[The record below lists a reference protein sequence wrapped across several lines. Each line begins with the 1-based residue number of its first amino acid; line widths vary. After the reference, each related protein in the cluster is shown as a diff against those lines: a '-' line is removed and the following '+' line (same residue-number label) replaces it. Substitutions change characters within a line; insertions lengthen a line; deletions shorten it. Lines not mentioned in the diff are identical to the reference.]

1 MNIDYLAW
9 HVSHEL
15 HTFVRRWSG
24 ELKPDNKPEIFCA
37 RKDLKDDY
45 FSFSEFEDYMN
56 QCLAGKFV
64 SACPVVFSA
73 GLKENQVAYAYLQ
86 AGDFYYLVG
95 PVRFDSKVRLYYHI
109 GEFEIPKSDFN
120 AVFSSEFYFFCS
132 NILLLCNLFRKEI
145 LTRDDIVYENCEEQ
159 IRDSEIMEEY
169 SALIFERQELEE
181 PHNPYEQEIRE
192 LTSIE
197 LGDIEML
204 KKSIGEDYL
213 GKTGVLSKDELRNTK
228 NLGIVV
234 MTLASRAAIRGGL
247 MPEISYSMS
256 DVFIQK
262 IEEMTDIVAIY
273 TAIRQFEMEYAK
285 LVAEIR
291 KQDEKKSKEKQS
303 IWVEA
308 SKEYIFKH
316 LHEKIRVQ
324 EIADYLH
331 LNSSYLS
338 ELFKQQESMTLTDF
352 ILQEKVKLTK
362 NLLTYSP
369 YSYIEIATYL
379 GFSSQ
384 SHLGKVFKKYTDM
397 TLRQYRERY
406 GREQIQER
414 RKAELISN
422 E

>member
-132 NILLLCNLFRKEI
+132 NILLMCNLFRKEI

-181 PHNPYEQEIRE
+181 PHNP
-192 LTSIE
+192 
-197 LGDIEML
+197 
-204 KKSIGEDYL
+204 
-213 GKTGVLSKDELRNTK
+213 
-228 NLGIVV
+228 
-234 MTLASRAAIRGGL
+234 
-247 MPEISYSMS
+247 
-256 DVFIQK
+256 
-262 IEEMTDIVAIY
+262 
-273 TAIRQFEMEYAK
+273 
-285 LVAEIR
+285 
-291 KQDEKKSKEKQS
+291 
-303 IWVEA
+303 
-308 SKEYIFKH
+308 
-316 LHEKIRVQ
+316 
-324 EIADYLH
+324 
-331 LNSSYLS
+331 
-338 ELFKQQESMTLTDF
+338 
-352 ILQEKVKLTK
+352 
-362 NLLTYSP
+362 
-369 YSYIEIATYL
+369 
-379 GFSSQ
+379 
-384 SHLGKVFKKYTDM
+384 
-397 TLRQYRERY
+397 
-406 GREQIQER
+406 
-414 RKAELISN
+414 
-422 E
+422 